1 MNKIGISKLAFLFCF
16 FLFSTFAISQRTI
29 TGNVSDEKGPLPGA
43 NVIEQGTQNGVSTD
57 FDGNYQITLESDS
70 SSIEISYTGFFS
82 QTIKVGEQSS
92 INLILKEDSQLL
104 NEVVVTS
111 LGFKVSR
118 DEQGSTSSVVNTQAV
133 VRSGEPT
140 LLNTLSGKAAGVQIR
155 RVSGDPGAG
164 ATIRIRGAN
173 TIFGA
178 SDPLFIVDGVPM
190 NNSSNYN
197 SGDGRGSR
205 SGGVSNGSRIND
217 LNPSDIATLE
227 VLKGASAAAVW
238 GSRAANGVV
247 VITTKEGQ
255 SGNAKFTFTSTYSMD
270 EVSERIPMQDTWG
283 QGRAGVYGATRA
295 ESWGDYI
302 PDRTGGADIFNTS
315 GQFFT
320 ARDGDVYYPITAKNS
335 KETFVDKNWDNA
347 VQTGTFFQNDLTISG
362 GADTGKYFFSLSNI
376 TQEGIIIGSAYDR
389 TNLRFNY
396 NAKLN
401 DVISLSNKMAYTYS
415 LSDRIQQSSNTAG
428 IMLGLLRTPADFDNT
443 DYIGKYTSSSGA
455 ETLNRHRSYRR
466 YLGNSQ
472 NPSYNNPGWTVNEQ
486 TSRATV
492 NRITATPQITIK
504 PNNWLQIIG
513 RGNID
518 FSDDRRTT
526 LYPIGSAGSA
536 FNNGAFFESEI
547 AQRQYSFDL
556 IGRAT
561 SDLTSDISLTSTVG
575 WSLNDRTYNRNSG
588 SVTGFLV
595 DSQKQTTSLNS
606 AAEAT
611 SFSNFRTFRK
621 SNRGYAVLNFD
632 MFDQLY
638 LNFSGGV
645 ESSSTIKGTFFYP
658 SVDAAWNFTKST
670 IESSVLSFGKL
681 RASWGKV
688 GVQPSPHQFQTLAEG
703 GFSYSSY
710 SDPLRVDSFGGGF
723 RLDNNLGNPNLEPEI
738 KTEWEIGTDLRFL
751 DNDLTL
757 GFTYYANQI
766 EGILLDVNL
775 SPSSGFSTQYG
786 NFGSMTNNG
795 LELDLGWKAINKEN
809 LQLTTSLNWSKNT
822 NEVTDLFGTETINLS
837 PGASASSRAIV
848 GQQLGVLFGTGSLT
862 NPDGSF
868 KLDANGFPQI
878 TPSPIILGDPNPDWR
893 AGLGFNLNY
902 KKLSLNVVVE
912 HSEGGDFM
920 PRTLWVLH
928 RFGTT
933 TATSNRETLSQD
945 LVNYRGNTV
954 TAGTTV
960 RGNIKDFGGGQV
972 LLDENWYR
980 TGIGGGFG
988 DNQAYNFGVYDATFT
1003 KVRELSLSY
1012 LIDGDGLNYILG
1024 LDNIKLTVTGRNLI
1038 NINNVPGIDPE
1049 TNQYG
1054 VGNAL
1059 GLDYFTNPQTKSV
1072 LFSAAFNF

>member
-1 MNKIGISKLAFLFCF
+1 MKHLSKRLILSLCFCLSLFAQQAFSQTIS
-16 FLFSTFAISQRTI
+16 
-29 TGNVSDEKGPLPGA
+29 GNVTDEAGVPLPAA
-43 NVIEQGTQNGVSTD
+43 NVIIEGTSIGVSTD
-57 FDGNYQITLESDS
+57 FDGNFQIQVEQGQVLQFSFIGYMTKNITLEGQDT
-70 SSIEISYTGFFS
+70 INISL
-82 QTIKVGEQSS
+82 EPD
-92 INLILKEDSQLL
+92 NQLE
-104 NEVVVTS
+104 EVVVTS
-111 LGFKVSR
+111 LGFKVLR
-118 DEQGSTSSVVNTQAV
+118 DQQGSTSSVVSTNAV

-140 LLNTLSGKAAGVQIR
+140 LLNSLSGKAAGVQIR

-164 ATIRIRGAN
+164 STIRIRGAN
-173 TIFGA
+173 TISGA

-205 SGGVSNGSRIND
+205 AGGVSNGSRIND
-217 LNPSDIATLE
+217 INPSDIASIE

-247 VITTKEGQ
+247 VIRTKEGQ
-255 SGNAKFTFTSTYSMD
+255 SGDAKITFSSSYSFD
-270 EVSERIPMQDTWG
+270 EVSEKIPMQDTWG
-283 QGRAGVYGATRA
+283 QGRGGVYGATRA

-302 PDRTGGADIFNTS
+302 AGRAGGADTFNTS

-320 ARDGDVYYPITAKNS
+320 AQDGSLYYPITAKNS
-335 KETFVDKNWDNA
+335 RETFVDKNWDNA
-347 VQTGTFFQNDLTISG
+347 MQTGAIFQNDFTISG
-362 GADTGKYFFSLSNI
+362 GSEGQKYFFSLSNLS
-376 TQEGIIIGSAYDR
+376 QEGIIIGSAYDR

-401 DVISLSNKMAYTYS
+401 DVISLSNKIAYTYS
-415 LSDRIQQSSNTAG
+415 VSDRIQGSSNTAG

-443 DYIGKYTSSSGA
+443 DYIGTYTSSSGE
-455 ETLNRHRSYRR
+455 ETLNRQRSYRR

-492 NRITATPQITIK
+492 NRFTATPEITIT
-504 PNNWLQIIG
+504 PNNWLKIIG

-518 FSDDRRTT
+518 FADDRRTT

-561 SDLTSDISLTSTVG
+561 TELTSDISLTSTVG
-575 WSLNDRTYNRNSG
+575 WSLNDRQYNRNSG

-611 SFSNFRTFRK
+611 SFQNFRTFRR

-632 MFDQLY
+632 IFDQLFV
-638 LNFSGGV
+638 NFSGGL
-645 ESSSTIKGTFFYP
+645 ESSSTVNGTFFYP
-658 SVDAAWNFTKST
+658 SVDAAWNFTESVL
-670 IESSVLSFGKL
+670 ESSVLSFGKL
-681 RASWGKV
+681 RASWGQV

-710 SDPLRVDSFGGGF
+710 SDPIDIDSFGGGF

-738 KTEWEIGTDLRFL
+738 KTEWEIGTDLRFF
-751 DNDLTL
+751 DNDLTFGL
-757 GFTYYANQI
+757 TYYDNKI

-795 LELDLGWKAINKEN
+795 IELDLGWNAIKKEDFK
-809 LQLTTSLNWSKNT
+809 LSTSLNWSKNT

-848 GQQLGVLFGTGSLT
+848 GQQLGVLFGTGSQT

-868 KLDANGFPQI
+868 LLDANGFPQI
-878 TPSPIILGDPNPDWR
+878 TPSPVILGDPNPDWR

-933 TATSNRETLSQD
+933 EATSNRVTLSQD

-1012 LIDGDGLNYILG
+1012 LLDGDGLNSILG
-1024 LDNIKLTVTGRNLI
+1024 LDNIRLTATARNLI

-1072 LFSAAFNF
+1072 LFTAAFNF

>member
-1 MNKIGISKLAFLFCF
+1 MNKIGITKLAFLFCF

-92 INLILKEDSQLL
+92 IDLILKEDSQLL

-173 TIFGA
+173 TISGA

-320 ARDGDVYYPITAKNS
+320 ARDGNVYYPITAKNS

-443 DYIGKYTSSSGA
+443 DYIGTYTSSSGA

-878 TPSPIILGDPNPDWR
+878 TPSPVILGDPNPDWR

>member
-57 FDGNYQITLESDS
+57 FDGNYQITLEGDS

-173 TIFGA
+173 TISGA

-320 ARDGDVYYPITAKNS
+320 ARDGNVYYPITAKNS

-878 TPSPIILGDPNPDWR
+878 TPSPVILGDPNPDWR

>member
-1 MNKIGISKLAFLFCF
+1 MKQLSTTLILSLCFCLSLLAQQAFSQTIS
-16 FLFSTFAISQRTI
+16 
-29 TGNVSDEKGPLPGA
+29 GNVTDEAGVPLPGA
-43 NVIEQGTQNGVSTD
+43 NVIIEGTSSGVSTD
-57 FDGNYQITLESDS
+57 FDGNFQIQAEQGQVLQF
-70 SSIEISYTGFFS
+70 SYIGYMT
-82 QTIKVGEQSS
+82 QDIKVEGQDT
-92 INLILKEDSQLL
+92 INVSLEPDNQLE
-104 NEVVVTS
+104 EVVVTS
-111 LGFKVSR
+111 LGFKVLR
-118 DEQGSTSSVVNTQAV
+118 DQQGSTSSVVSTNSV

-140 LLNTLSGKAAGVQIR
+140 LLNSLSGKAAGVQIR

-164 ATIRIRGAN
+164 STIRIRGAN
-173 TIFGA
+173 TISGA

-217 LNPSDIATLE
+217 INPSDIASIE

-255 SGNAKFTFTSTYSMD
+255 SGDAKITFSSSYSFD
-270 EVSERIPMQDTWG
+270 EVSERIPMQNTWG
-283 QGRAGVYGATRA
+283 QGRGGVYGATRA
-295 ESWGDYI
+295 ESWGDYM
-302 PDRTGGADIFNTS
+302 PDRAGGADTFNTS

-320 ARDGDVYYPITAKNS
+320 AQDGSIYYPITGKNS
-335 KETFVDKNWDNA
+335 RESYVDRNWENA
-347 VQTGTFFQNDLTISG
+347 MQTGTIFQNDLTISG
-362 GADTGKYFFSLSNI
+362 GSDGQKYFFSLSNLS
-376 TQEGIIIGSAYDR
+376 QDGIIIGSAYDR

-415 LSDRIQQSSNTAG
+415 VSDRIQGSSNTAG
-428 IMLGLLRTPADFDNT
+428 IMLGLLRTPPDFDNT
-443 DYIGKYTSSSGA
+443 DYIGTYTSSSGA
-455 ETLNRHRSYRR
+455 ETLNRQRSYRR

-492 NRITATPQITIK
+492 NRLTATPEITIT

-518 FSDDRRTT
+518 FADDRRTT
-526 LYPIGSAGSA
+526 FYPIGSAGSA

-561 SDLTSDISLTSTVG
+561 TELTSDISLTSTVG
-575 WSLNDRTYNRNSG
+575 WSLNDRQYNRNSG

-611 SFSNFRTFRK
+611 SFENFRTFRR

-632 MFDQLY
+632 MFDQLFV
-638 LNFSGGV
+638 NFSGGL
-645 ESSSTIKGTFFYP
+645 ESSSTVNGTFFYP
-658 SVDAAWNFTKST
+658 SVDAAWNFTESVL
-670 IESSVLSFGKL
+670 ESSVLSFGKL

-703 GFSYSSY
+703 GFSYSTY
-710 SDPLRVDSFGGGF
+710 SDPIAIDSFGGGF

-738 KTEWEIGTDLRFL
+738 KTEWEIGTDLRFFN
-751 DNDLTL
+751 NDLTFGL
-757 GFTYYANQI
+757 TYYDNVI
-766 EGILLDVNL
+766 EGILLDVSL

-795 LELDLGWKAINKEN
+795 IELDLGWNAIKKEDFK
-809 LQLTTSLNWSKNT
+809 LSTSLNWSKNT

-848 GQQLGVLFGTGSLT
+848 GQQLGVLFGTGSQT

-868 KLDANGFPQI
+868 ILDENGFPQI
-878 TPSPIILGDPNPDWR
+878 TPSPVILGDPNPDWR

-902 KKLSLNVVVE
+902 KKLSLNVVIE

-933 TATSNRETLSQD
+933 EATSNRLTLSQD

-954 TAGTTV
+954 NAGTTV

-988 DNQAYNFGVYDATFT
+988 DNQVYNFGVYDATFT

-1012 LIDGDGLNYILG
+1012 LIDSEGLNSILG
-1024 LDNIKLTVTGRNLI
+1024 LDNIKLTATARNLI

-1072 LFSAAFNF
+1072 LFTAAFNF

>member
-1 MNKIGISKLAFLFCF
+1 MKHLSKRLILSLCFCLSLFAQQAFSQTIS
-16 FLFSTFAISQRTI
+16 
-29 TGNVSDEKGPLPGA
+29 GNVTDEAGVPLPAA
-43 NVIEQGTQNGVSTD
+43 NVIIEGTSIGVSTD
-57 FDGNYQITLESDS
+57 FDGNFQIQVEQGQVLQFSFIGYMTKNITLEGQDT
-70 SSIEISYTGFFS
+70 INISL
-82 QTIKVGEQSS
+82 EPD
-92 INLILKEDSQLL
+92 NQLE
-104 NEVVVTS
+104 EVVVTS
-111 LGFKVSR
+111 LGFKVLR
-118 DEQGSTSSVVNTQAV
+118 DQRGSTSSVVSTNAV

-140 LLNTLSGKAAGVQIR
+140 LLNSLSGKAAGVQIR

-164 ATIRIRGAN
+164 STIRIRGAN
-173 TIFGA
+173 TISGA

-205 SGGVSNGSRIND
+205 AGGVSNGSRIND
-217 LNPSDIATLE
+217 INPSDIASIE

-247 VITTKEGQ
+247 VIRTKEGQ
-255 SGNAKFTFTSTYSMD
+255 SGDAKITFSSSYSFD
-270 EVSERIPMQDTWG
+270 EVSEKIPMQDTWG
-283 QGRAGVYGATRA
+283 QGRGGVYGATRA

-302 PDRTGGADIFNTS
+302 ADRAGGADTFNTS

-320 ARDGDVYYPITAKNS
+320 AQDGSLYYPITAKNS
-335 KETFVDKNWDNA
+335 RETFVDKNWDNA
-347 VQTGTFFQNDLTISG
+347 MQTGAIFQNDFTISG
-362 GADTGKYFFSLSNI
+362 GSEGQKYFFSLSNLS
-376 TQEGIIIGSAYDR
+376 QEGIIIGSAYDR

-401 DVISLSNKMAYTYS
+401 DVISLSNKIAYTYS
-415 LSDRIQQSSNTAG
+415 VSDRIQGSSNTAG

-443 DYIGKYTSSSGA
+443 DYIGTYTSSSGE
-455 ETLNRHRSYRR
+455 ETLNRQRSYRR

-492 NRITATPQITIK
+492 NRFTATPEITIT
-504 PNNWLQIIG
+504 PNNWLKIIG

-518 FSDDRRTT
+518 FADDRRTT

-561 SDLTSDISLTSTVG
+561 TELTSDISLTSTVG
-575 WSLNDRTYNRNSG
+575 WSLNDRQYNRNSG

-611 SFSNFRTFRK
+611 SFQNFRTFRR

-632 MFDQLY
+632 IFDQLFV
-638 LNFSGGV
+638 NFSGGL
-645 ESSSTIKGTFFYP
+645 ESSSTVNGTFFYP
-658 SVDAAWNFTKST
+658 SVDAAWNFTESVL
-670 IESSVLSFGKL
+670 ESSVLSFGKL
-681 RASWGKV
+681 RASWGQV

-710 SDPLRVDSFGGGF
+710 SDPIDIDSFGGGF

-738 KTEWEIGTDLRFL
+738 KTEWEIGTDLRFF
-751 DNDLTL
+751 DNDLTFCL
-757 GFTYYANQI
+757 TYYDNKI

-795 LELDLGWKAINKEN
+795 IELDLGWNAIKKEDFK
-809 LQLTTSLNWSKNT
+809 LSTSLNWSKNT

-848 GQQLGVLFGTGSLT
+848 GQQLGVLFGTGSQT

-868 KLDANGFPQI
+868 LLDANGFPQI
-878 TPSPIILGDPNPDWR
+878 TPSPVILGDPNPDWR

-933 TATSNRETLSQD
+933 EATSNRVTLSQD

-1012 LIDGDGLNYILG
+1012 LLDGDGLNSILG
-1024 LDNIKLTVTGRNLI
+1024 LDNIRLTATARNLI

-1072 LFSAAFNF
+1072 LFTAAFNF

>member
-1 MNKIGISKLAFLFCF
+1 M
-16 FLFSTFAISQRTI
+16 
-29 TGNVSDEKGPLPGA
+29 
-43 NVIEQGTQNGVSTD
+43 
-57 FDGNYQITLESDS
+57 
-70 SSIEISYTGFFS
+70 
-82 QTIKVGEQSS
+82 
-92 INLILKEDSQLL
+92 
-104 NEVVVTS
+104 
-111 LGFKVSR
+111 
-118 DEQGSTSSVVNTQAV
+118 
-133 VRSGEPT
+133 
-140 LLNTLSGKAAGVQIR
+140 
-155 RVSGDPGAG
+155 
-164 ATIRIRGAN
+164 
-173 TIFGA
+173 
-178 SDPLFIVDGVPM
+178 
-190 NNSSNYN
+190 
-197 SGDGRGSR
+197 
-205 SGGVSNGSRIND
+205 
-217 LNPSDIATLE
+217 
-227 VLKGASAAAVW
+227 
-238 GSRAANGVV
+238 
-247 VITTKEGQ
+247 
-255 SGNAKFTFTSTYSMD
+255 
-270 EVSERIPMQDTWG
+270 
-283 QGRAGVYGATRA
+283 
-295 ESWGDYI
+295 
-302 PDRTGGADIFNTS
+302 
-315 GQFFT
+315 
-320 ARDGDVYYPITAKNS
+320 
-335 KETFVDKNWDNA
+335 
-347 VQTGTFFQNDLTISG
+347 QTGAIFQNDFTISG
-362 GADTGKYFFSLSNI
+362 GSEGQKYFFSLSNLS
-376 TQEGIIIGSAYDR
+376 QEGIIIGSAYDR

-401 DVISLSNKMAYTYS
+401 DVISLSNKIAYTYS
-415 LSDRIQQSSNTAG
+415 VSDRIQGSSNTAG

-443 DYIGKYTSSSGA
+443 DYIGTYTSSSGE
-455 ETLNRHRSYRR
+455 ETLNRQRSYRR

-492 NRITATPQITIK
+492 NRFTATPEITIT
-504 PNNWLQIIG
+504 PNNWLKIIG

-518 FSDDRRTT
+518 FADDRRTT

-561 SDLTSDISLTSTVG
+561 TELTSDISLTSTVG
-575 WSLNDRTYNRNSG
+575 WSLNDRQYNRNSG

-611 SFSNFRTFRK
+611 SFQNFRTFRR

-632 MFDQLY
+632 IFDQLFV
-638 LNFSGGV
+638 NFSGGL
-645 ESSSTIKGTFFYP
+645 ESSSTVNGTFFYP
-658 SVDAAWNFTKST
+658 SVDAAWNFTESVL
-670 IESSVLSFGKL
+670 ESSVLSFGKL
-681 RASWGKV
+681 RASWGQV

-710 SDPLRVDSFGGGF
+710 SDPIDIDSFGGGF

-738 KTEWEIGTDLRFL
+738 KTEWEIGTDLRFF
-751 DNDLTL
+751 DNDLTFGL
-757 GFTYYANQI
+757 TYYDNKI

-795 LELDLGWKAINKEN
+795 IELDLGWNAIKKEDFK
-809 LQLTTSLNWSKNT
+809 LSTSLNWSKNT

-848 GQQLGVLFGTGSLT
+848 GQQLGVLFGTGSQT

-868 KLDANGFPQI
+868 LLDANGFPQI
-878 TPSPIILGDPNPDWR
+878 TPSPVILGDPNPDWR

-933 TATSNRETLSQD
+933 EATSNRVTLSQD

-1012 LIDGDGLNYILG
+1012 LLDGDGLNSILG
-1024 LDNIKLTVTGRNLI
+1024 LDNIRLTATARNLI

-1072 LFSAAFNF
+1072 LFTAAFNF

>member
-173 TIFGA
+173 TISGA

>member
-1 MNKIGISKLAFLFCF
+1 MKQLSTTLILSLCFCLSLLAQQAFSQTIS
-16 FLFSTFAISQRTI
+16 
-29 TGNVSDEKGPLPGA
+29 GNVTDEAGVPLPGA
-43 NVIEQGTQNGVSTD
+43 NVIIEGTSSGVSTD
-57 FDGNYQITLESDS
+57 FDGNFQIQAEQGQVLQF
-70 SSIEISYTGFFS
+70 SYIGYMT
-82 QTIKVGEQSS
+82 QDIKVEGQDT
-92 INLILKEDSQLL
+92 INVSLEPDNQLE
-104 NEVVVTS
+104 EVVVTS
-111 LGFKVSR
+111 LGFKVLR
-118 DEQGSTSSVVNTQAV
+118 DQQGSTSSVVSTNSV

-140 LLNTLSGKAAGVQIR
+140 LLNSLSGKAAGVQIR

-164 ATIRIRGAN
+164 STIRIRGAN
-173 TIFGA
+173 TISGA

-217 LNPSDIATLE
+217 INPSDIASIE

-255 SGNAKFTFTSTYSMD
+255 SGDAKITFSSSYSFD
-270 EVSERIPMQDTWG
+270 EVSERIPMQNTWG
-283 QGRAGVYGATRA
+283 QGRGGVYGATRA
-295 ESWGDYI
+295 ESWGDYM
-302 PDRTGGADIFNTS
+302 PDRAGGADTFNTS

-320 ARDGDVYYPITAKNS
+320 AQDGSIYYPITGKNS
-335 KETFVDKNWDNA
+335 RESYVDRNWENA
-347 VQTGTFFQNDLTISG
+347 MQTGTIFQNDLTISG
-362 GADTGKYFFSLSNI
+362 GSDGQKYFFSLSNLS
-376 TQEGIIIGSAYDR
+376 QDGIIIGSAYDR

-415 LSDRIQQSSNTAG
+415 VSDRIQGSSNTAG
-428 IMLGLLRTPADFDNT
+428 IMLGLLRTPPDFDNT
-443 DYIGKYTSSSGA
+443 DYIGTYTSSSGA
-455 ETLNRHRSYRR
+455 ETLNRQRSYRR

-492 NRITATPQITIK
+492 NRLTATPEITIT

-518 FSDDRRTT
+518 FADDRRTT
-526 LYPIGSAGSA
+526 FYPIGSAGSA

-561 SDLTSDISLTSTVG
+561 TELTSDISLTSTVG
-575 WSLNDRTYNRNSG
+575 WSLNDRQYNRNSG

-611 SFSNFRTFRK
+611 SFENFRTFRR

-632 MFDQLY
+632 MFDQLFV
-638 LNFSGGV
+638 NFSGGL
-645 ESSSTIKGTFFYP
+645 ESSSTVNGTFFYP
-658 SVDAAWNFTKST
+658 SVDAAWNFTESVL
-670 IESSVLSFGKL
+670 ESSVLSFGKL

-703 GFSYSSY
+703 GFSYSTY
-710 SDPLRVDSFGGGF
+710 SDPIAIDSFGGGF

-738 KTEWEIGTDLRFL
+738 KTEWEIGTDLRFFN
-751 DNDLTL
+751 NDLTFGL
-757 GFTYYANQI
+757 TYYDNVI
-766 EGILLDVNL
+766 EGILLDVSL

-795 LELDLGWKAINKEN
+795 IELDLGWNAIKKEDFK
-809 LQLTTSLNWSKNT
+809 LSTSLNWSKNT

-848 GQQLGVLFGTGSLT
+848 GQQLGVLFGTGSQT

-868 KLDANGFPQI
+868 ILDENGFPQI
-878 TPSPIILGDPNPDWR
+878 TPSPVILGDPNPDWR

-933 TATSNRETLSQD
+933 EATSNRVTLSQD

-1012 LIDGDGLNYILG
+1012 LLDGDGLNSILG
-1024 LDNIKLTVTGRNLI
+1024 LDNIRLTATARNLI

-1072 LFSAAFNF
+1072 LFTAAFNF

>member
-1 MNKIGISKLAFLFCF
+1 MKKIGISKLAFLFCF

-92 INLILKEDSQLL
+92 IDLILKEDSQLL

-173 TIFGA
+173 TISGA

-302 PDRTGGADIFNTS
+302 PERTGGADVFNTS

-320 ARDGDVYYPITAKNS
+320 ARDGEVYYPITSKNS

-443 DYIGKYTSSSGA
+443 DYIGTYTSSSGA

-1012 LIDGDGLNYILG
+1012 LIDSDGLNYILG

>member
-92 INLILKEDSQLL
+92 IDLILKEDSQLL

-320 ARDGDVYYPITAKNS
+320 ARDGNVYYPITAKNS

>member
-1 MNKIGISKLAFLFCF
+1 MKQLSTTLILSLCFCLSLLAQQAFSQTIS
-16 FLFSTFAISQRTI
+16 
-29 TGNVSDEKGPLPGA
+29 GNVTDEAGVPLPGA
-43 NVIEQGTQNGVSTD
+43 NVIIEGTSSGVSTD
-57 FDGNYQITLESDS
+57 FDGNFQIQAEQGQVLQF
-70 SSIEISYTGFFS
+70 SYIGYMT
-82 QTIKVGEQSS
+82 QDIKVEGQDT
-92 INLILKEDSQLL
+92 INVSLEPDNQLE
-104 NEVVVTS
+104 EVVVTS
-111 LGFKVSR
+111 LGFKVLR
-118 DEQGSTSSVVNTQAV
+118 DQQGSTSSVVSTNSV

-140 LLNTLSGKAAGVQIR
+140 LLNSLSGKAAGVQIR

-164 ATIRIRGAN
+164 STIRIRGAN
-173 TIFGA
+173 TISGA

-217 LNPSDIATLE
+217 INPSDIASIE

-255 SGNAKFTFTSTYSMD
+255 SGDAKITFSSSYSFD
-270 EVSERIPMQDTWG
+270 EVSERIPMQNTWG
-283 QGRAGVYGATRA
+283 QGRGGVYGATRA
-295 ESWGDYI
+295 ESWGDYM
-302 PDRTGGADIFNTS
+302 PDRAGGADTFNTS

-320 ARDGDVYYPITAKNS
+320 AQDGSIYYPITGKNS
-335 KETFVDKNWDNA
+335 RESYVDRNWENA
-347 VQTGTFFQNDLTISG
+347 MQTGTIFQNDLTISG
-362 GADTGKYFFSLSNI
+362 GSDGQKYFFSLSNLS
-376 TQEGIIIGSAYDR
+376 QDGIIIGSAYDR

-415 LSDRIQQSSNTAG
+415 VSDRIQGSSNTAG
-428 IMLGLLRTPADFDNT
+428 IMLGLLRTPPDFDNT
-443 DYIGKYTSSSGA
+443 DYIGTYTSSSGA
-455 ETLNRHRSYRR
+455 ETLNRQRSYRR

-492 NRITATPQITIK
+492 NRLTATPEITIT

-518 FSDDRRTT
+518 FADDRRTT
-526 LYPIGSAGSA
+526 FYPIGSAGSA

-561 SDLTSDISLTSTVG
+561 TELTSDISLTSTVG
-575 WSLNDRTYNRNSG
+575 WSLNDRQYNRNSG

-611 SFSNFRTFRK
+611 SFENFRTFRR

-632 MFDQLY
+632 MFDQLFV
-638 LNFSGGV
+638 NFSGGL
-645 ESSSTIKGTFFYP
+645 ESSSTVNGTFFYP
-658 SVDAAWNFTKST
+658 SVDAAWNFTESVL
-670 IESSVLSFGKL
+670 ESSVLSFGKL

-703 GFSYSSY
+703 GFQYSTY
-710 SDPLRVDSFGGGF
+710 SDPIAVDSFGGGF

-738 KTEWEIGTDLRFL
+738 KTEWEIGTDLRFFN
-751 DNDLTL
+751 NDLTFGL
-757 GFTYYANQI
+757 TYYDNVI
-766 EGILLDVNL
+766 EGILLDVSL

-795 LELDLGWKAINKEN
+795 IELDLGWNAIKKEDFK
-809 LQLTTSLNWSKNT
+809 LSTSLNWSKNT

-848 GQQLGVLFGTGSLT
+848 GQQLGVLFGTGSQT

-868 KLDANGFPQI
+868 ILDENGFPQI
-878 TPSPIILGDPNPDWR
+878 TPSPVILGDPNPDWR

-902 KKLSLNVVVE
+902 KKLSLNVVIE

-933 TATSNRETLSQD
+933 EATSNRVTLSQD

-954 TAGTTV
+954 NAGTTV

-988 DNQAYNFGVYDATFT
+988 DNQVYNFGVYDATFT

-1012 LIDGDGLNYILG
+1012 LIDSEGLNSILG
-1024 LDNIKLTVTGRNLI
+1024 LDNIKLTATARNLI

-1072 LFSAAFNF
+1072 LFTAAFNF

>member
-1 MNKIGISKLAFLFCF
+1 MKQLSTTLILSLCFCLSLLAQQAFSQTIS
-16 FLFSTFAISQRTI
+16 
-29 TGNVSDEKGPLPGA
+29 GNVTDEAGVPLPGA
-43 NVIEQGTQNGVSTD
+43 NVIIEGTSSGVSTD
-57 FDGNYQITLESDS
+57 FDGNFQIQAEQGQVLQF
-70 SSIEISYTGFFS
+70 SYIGYMT
-82 QTIKVGEQSS
+82 QDIKVEGQDT
-92 INLILKEDSQLL
+92 INVSLEPDNQLE
-104 NEVVVTS
+104 EVVVTS
-111 LGFKVSR
+111 LGFKVLR
-118 DEQGSTSSVVNTQAV
+118 DQQGSTSSVVSTNSV

-140 LLNTLSGKAAGVQIR
+140 LLNSLSGKAAGVQIR

-164 ATIRIRGAN
+164 STIRIRGAN
-173 TIFGA
+173 TISGA

-197 SGDGRGSR
+197 SADGRGSR
-205 SGGVSNGSRIND
+205 AGGVSNGSRIND
-217 LNPSDIATLE
+217 INPSDIASIE

-255 SGNAKFTFTSTYSMD
+255 SGDAKITFSSSYSFD
-270 EVSERIPMQDTWG
+270 EVSERIPMQNTWG
-283 QGRAGVYGATRA
+283 QGRGGVYGATRA
-295 ESWGDYI
+295 ESWGDYM
-302 PDRTGGADIFNTS
+302 PDRAGGADTFDTS

-320 ARDGDVYYPITAKNS
+320 AQDGSIYYPITGKNS
-335 KETFVDKNWDNA
+335 RESYVDRNWENA
-347 VQTGTFFQNDLTISG
+347 MQTGTIFQNDLTISG
-362 GADTGKYFFSLSNI
+362 GSDGQKYFFSLSNLS
-376 TQEGIIIGSAYDR
+376 QDGIIIGSAYDR

-415 LSDRIQQSSNTAG
+415 VSDRIQGSSNTAG
-428 IMLGLLRTPADFDNT
+428 IMLGLLRTPPDFDNT
-443 DYIGKYTSSSGA
+443 DYIGTYTSSSGA
-455 ETLNRHRSYRR
+455 ETLNRQRSYRR

-492 NRITATPQITIK
+492 NRLTATPEITIT

-518 FSDDRRTT
+518 FADDRRTT
-526 LYPIGSAGSA
+526 FYPIGSAGSA

-561 SDLTSDISLTSTVG
+561 TELTSDISLTSTVG
-575 WSLNDRTYNRNSG
+575 WSLNDRQYNRNSG

-611 SFSNFRTFRK
+611 SFENFRTFRR

-632 MFDQLY
+632 MFDQLFV
-638 LNFSGGV
+638 NFSGGL
-645 ESSSTIKGTFFYP
+645 ESSSTVNGTFFYP
-658 SVDAAWNFTKST
+658 SVDAAWNFTESVL
-670 IESSVLSFGKL
+670 ESSVLSFGKL

-703 GFSYSSY
+703 GFQYSTY
-710 SDPLRVDSFGGGF
+710 SDPIAVDSFGGGF

-738 KTEWEIGTDLRFL
+738 KTEWEIGTDLRFFN
-751 DNDLTL
+751 NDLTFGL
-757 GFTYYANQI
+757 TYYDNVI
-766 EGILLDVNL
+766 EGILLDVSL

-795 LELDLGWKAINKEN
+795 IELDLGWNAIKKEDFK
-809 LQLTTSLNWSKNT
+809 LSTSLNWSKNT

-848 GQQLGVLFGTGSLT
+848 GRQLGVLFGTGSQT

-868 KLDANGFPQI
+868 ILDENGFPQI
-878 TPSPIILGDPNPDWR
+878 TPSPVILGDPNPDWR

-902 KKLSLNVVVE
+902 KKLSLNVVIE

-933 TATSNRETLSQD
+933 EATSNRVTLSQD

-954 TAGTTV
+954 NAGTTV

-988 DNQAYNFGVYDATFT
+988 DNQVYNFGVYDATFT

-1012 LIDGDGLNYILG
+1012 LIDSEGLNSILG
-1024 LDNIKLTVTGRNLI
+1024 LDNIKLTATARNLI

-1072 LFSAAFNF
+1072 LFTAAFNF

>member
-1 MNKIGISKLAFLFCF
+1 MKHLSKRLILSLCFCLSLFAQQAFSQTIS
-16 FLFSTFAISQRTI
+16 
-29 TGNVSDEKGPLPGA
+29 GNVTDEAGVPLPAA
-43 NVIEQGTQNGVSTD
+43 NVIIEGTSIGVSTD
-57 FDGNYQITLESDS
+57 FDGNFQIQVEQGQVLQFSFIGYMTKNITLEGQDT
-70 SSIEISYTGFFS
+70 INISL
-82 QTIKVGEQSS
+82 EPD
-92 INLILKEDSQLL
+92 NQLE
-104 NEVVVTS
+104 EVVVTS
-111 LGFKVSR
+111 LGFKVLR
-118 DEQGSTSSVVNTQAV
+118 DQQGSTSSVVSTNAV

-140 LLNTLSGKAAGVQIR
+140 LLNSLSGKAAGVQIR

-164 ATIRIRGAN
+164 STIRIRGAN
-173 TIFGA
+173 TISGA

-205 SGGVSNGSRIND
+205 AGGVSNGSRIND
-217 LNPSDIATLE
+217 INPSDIASIE

-247 VITTKEGQ
+247 VIRTKEGQ
-255 SGNAKFTFTSTYSMD
+255 SGDAKITFSSSYSFD
-270 EVSERIPMQDTWG
+270 EVSEKIPMQDTWG
-283 QGRAGVYGATRA
+283 QGRGGVYGATRA

-302 PDRTGGADIFNTS
+302 ADRAGGADTFNTS

-320 ARDGDVYYPITAKNS
+320 AQDGSLYYPITAKNS
-335 KETFVDKNWDNA
+335 RETFVDKNWDNA
-347 VQTGTFFQNDLTISG
+347 MQTGAIFQNDFTISG
-362 GADTGKYFFSLSNI
+362 GSEGQKYFFSLSNLS
-376 TQEGIIIGSAYDR
+376 QEGIIIGSAYDR

-401 DVISLSNKMAYTYS
+401 DVISLSNKIAYTYS
-415 LSDRIQQSSNTAG
+415 VSDRIQGSSNTAG

-443 DYIGKYTSSSGA
+443 DYIGTYTSSSGE
-455 ETLNRHRSYRR
+455 ETLNRQRSYRR

-492 NRITATPQITIK
+492 NRFTATPEITIT
-504 PNNWLQIIG
+504 PNNWLKIIG

-518 FSDDRRTT
+518 FADDRRTT

-561 SDLTSDISLTSTVG
+561 TELTSDISLTSTVG
-575 WSLNDRTYNRNSG
+575 WSLNDRQYNRNSG

-611 SFSNFRTFRK
+611 SFQNFRTFRR

-632 MFDQLY
+632 IFDQLFV
-638 LNFSGGV
+638 NFSGGL
-645 ESSSTIKGTFFYP
+645 ESSSTVNGTFFYP
-658 SVDAAWNFTKST
+658 SVDAAWNFTESVL
-670 IESSVLSFGKL
+670 ESSVLSFGKL
-681 RASWGKV
+681 RASWGQV
-688 GVQPSPHQFQTLAEG
+688 GVQPSPHQFQTLVEG

-710 SDPLRVDSFGGGF
+710 SDPIDIDSFGGGF

-738 KTEWEIGTDLRFL
+738 KTEWEIGTDLRFF
-751 DNDLTL
+751 DNDLTFGL
-757 GFTYYANQI
+757 TYYDNKI

-795 LELDLGWKAINKEN
+795 IELDLGWNAIKKEDFK
-809 LQLTTSLNWSKNT
+809 LSTSLNWSKNT

-848 GQQLGVLFGTGSLT
+848 GQQLGVLFGTGSQT

-868 KLDANGFPQI
+868 LLDANGFPQI
-878 TPSPIILGDPNPDWR
+878 TPSPVILGDPNPDWR

-933 TATSNRETLSQD
+933 EATSNRVTLSQD

-1012 LIDGDGLNYILG
+1012 LLDGDGLNSILG
-1024 LDNIKLTVTGRNLI
+1024 LDNIRLTATARNLI

-1072 LFSAAFNF
+1072 LFTAAFNF

>member
-1 MNKIGISKLAFLFCF
+1 M
-16 FLFSTFAISQRTI
+16 FSTFAISQRTI

-57 FDGNYQITLESDS
+57 FDGNYQITLEGDS

-92 INLILKEDSQLL
+92 IDLILKEDSQLL

-173 TIFGA
+173 TISGA

-320 ARDGDVYYPITAKNS
+320 ARDGNVYYPITAKNS

-443 DYIGKYTSSSGA
+443 DYIGTYSSSSGA

-878 TPSPIILGDPNPDWR
+878 TPSPVILGDPNPDWR

>member
-1 MNKIGISKLAFLFCF
+1 MKQLSKKLILSLCICLSLFAQQAFSQTIS
-16 FLFSTFAISQRTI
+16 
-29 TGNVSDEKGPLPGA
+29 GNVTDEAGVPLPGA
-43 NVIEQGTQNGVSTD
+43 NVIIEGTSTGVSTD
-57 FDGNYQITLESDS
+57 FDGNFQIQVEQGQKLQFSFIGYMTKNITLEGQD
-70 SSIEISYTGFFS
+70 
-82 QTIKVGEQSS
+82 TINTSLEPD
-92 INLILKEDSQLL
+92 NQLE
-104 NEVVVTS
+104 EVVVTS
-111 LGFKVSR
+111 LGFKVLR
-118 DEQGSTSSVVNTQAV
+118 DQQGSTSSVVSTNAV

-140 LLNTLSGKAAGVQIR
+140 LLNSLSGKAAGVQIR

-164 ATIRIRGAN
+164 STIRIRGAN
-173 TIFGA
+173 TISGA

-205 SGGVSNGSRIND
+205 AGGVSNGSRIND
-217 LNPSDIATLE
+217 INPSDIASIE

-247 VITTKEGQ
+247 VIRTKEGQ
-255 SGNAKFTFTSTYSMD
+255 SGDAKITFSSSYSFD
-270 EVSERIPMQDTWG
+270 EVSEKIPMQDTWG
-283 QGRAGVYGATRA
+283 QGRGGVYGATRA

-302 PDRTGGADIFNTS
+302 ADRAGGADTFNTS

-320 ARDGDVYYPITAKNS
+320 AQDGSLYYPITAKNS
-335 KETFVDKNWDNA
+335 RETFVDKNWDNA
-347 VQTGTFFQNDLTISG
+347 MQTGAIFQNDFTISG
-362 GADTGKYFFSLSNI
+362 GSEGQKYFFSLSNLS
-376 TQEGIIIGSAYDR
+376 QEGIIIGSAYDR

-401 DVISLSNKMAYTYS
+401 DVISLSNKIAYTYS
-415 LSDRIQQSSNTAG
+415 VSDRIQGSSNTAG

-443 DYIGKYTSSSGA
+443 DYIGTYTSSSGE
-455 ETLNRHRSYRR
+455 ETLNRQRSYRR

-492 NRITATPQITIK
+492 NRFTATPEITIT
-504 PNNWLQIIG
+504 PNNWLKIIG

-518 FSDDRRTT
+518 FADDRRTT

-561 SDLTSDISLTSTVG
+561 TELTSDISLTSTVG
-575 WSLNDRTYNRNSG
+575 WSLNDRQYNRNSG

-611 SFSNFRTFRK
+611 SFQNFRTFRR

-632 MFDQLY
+632 IFDQLFV
-638 LNFSGGV
+638 NFSGGL
-645 ESSSTIKGTFFYP
+645 ESSSTVNGTFFYP
-658 SVDAAWNFTKST
+658 SVDAAWNFTESVL
-670 IESSVLSFGKL
+670 ESSVLSFGKL
-681 RASWGKV
+681 RASWGQV

-710 SDPLRVDSFGGGF
+710 SDPIDIDSFGGGF

-738 KTEWEIGTDLRFL
+738 KTEWEIGTDLRFF
-751 DNDLTL
+751 DNDLTFGL
-757 GFTYYANQI
+757 TYYDNKI

-795 LELDLGWKAINKEN
+795 IELDLGWNAIKKEDFK
-809 LQLTTSLNWSKNT
+809 LSTSLNWSKNT

-848 GQQLGVLFGTGSLT
+848 GQQLGVLFGTGSQT

-868 KLDANGFPQI
+868 LLDANGFPQI
-878 TPSPIILGDPNPDWR
+878 TPSPVILGDPNPDWR

-902 KKLSLNVVVE
+902 KKLSLNVVIE

-933 TATSNRETLSQD
+933 EATSNRVTLSQD

-1012 LIDGDGLNYILG
+1012 LLDGDGLNSILG
-1024 LDNIKLTVTGRNLI
+1024 LDNIRLTATARNLI

-1072 LFSAAFNF
+1072 LFTAAFNF

>member
-1 MNKIGISKLAFLFCF
+1 MKQLSKKLILSLCICLSLFAQQAFSQTIS
-16 FLFSTFAISQRTI
+16 
-29 TGNVSDEKGPLPGA
+29 GNVTDEAGVPLPGA
-43 NVIEQGTQNGVSTD
+43 NVIIEGTSTGVSTD
-57 FDGNYQITLESDS
+57 FDGNFQIQVEQGQVLQFSFIGYMTKNITLEGQDT
-70 SSIEISYTGFFS
+70 INISL
-82 QTIKVGEQSS
+82 EPD
-92 INLILKEDSQLL
+92 NQLE
-104 NEVVVTS
+104 EVVVTS
-111 LGFKVSR
+111 LGFKVLR
-118 DEQGSTSSVVNTQAV
+118 DQQGSTSSVVSTNAV

-140 LLNTLSGKAAGVQIR
+140 LLNSLSGKAAGVQIR

-164 ATIRIRGAN
+164 STIRIRGAN
-173 TIFGA
+173 TISGA

-205 SGGVSNGSRIND
+205 AGGVSNGSRIND
-217 LNPSDIATLE
+217 INPSDIASIE

-247 VITTKEGQ
+247 VIRTKEGQ
-255 SGNAKFTFTSTYSMD
+255 SGDAKITFSSSYSFD
-270 EVSERIPMQDTWG
+270 EVSEKIPMQDTWG
-283 QGRAGVYGATRA
+283 QGRGGVYGATRA

-302 PDRTGGADIFNTS
+302 ADRAGGADTFNTS

-320 ARDGDVYYPITAKNS
+320 AQDGSLYYPITAKNS
-335 KETFVDKNWDNA
+335 RETFVDKNWDNA
-347 VQTGTFFQNDLTISG
+347 MQTGAIFQNDFTISG
-362 GADTGKYFFSLSNI
+362 GSEGQKYFFSLSNLS
-376 TQEGIIIGSAYDR
+376 QEGIIIGSAYDR

-401 DVISLSNKMAYTYS
+401 DVISLSNKIAYTYS
-415 LSDRIQQSSNTAG
+415 VSDRIQGSSNTAG

-443 DYIGKYTSSSGA
+443 DYIGTYTSSSGE
-455 ETLNRHRSYRR
+455 ETLNRQRSYRR

-492 NRITATPQITIK
+492 NRFTATPEITIT
-504 PNNWLQIIG
+504 PNNWLKIIG

-518 FSDDRRTT
+518 FADDRRTT

-561 SDLTSDISLTSTVG
+561 TELTSDISLTSTVG
-575 WSLNDRTYNRNSG
+575 WSLNDRQYNRNSG

-611 SFSNFRTFRK
+611 SFQNFRTFRR

-632 MFDQLY
+632 IFDQLFV
-638 LNFSGGV
+638 NFSGGL
-645 ESSSTIKGTFFYP
+645 ESSSTVNGTFFYP
-658 SVDAAWNFTKST
+658 SVDAAWNFTESVL
-670 IESSVLSFGKL
+670 ESSVLSFGKL
-681 RASWGKV
+681 RASWGQV

-710 SDPLRVDSFGGGF
+710 SDPIDIDSFGGGF

-738 KTEWEIGTDLRFL
+738 KTEWEIGTDLRFF
-751 DNDLTL
+751 DNDLTFGL
-757 GFTYYANQI
+757 TYYDNKI

-795 LELDLGWKAINKEN
+795 IELDLGWNAIKKEDFK
-809 LQLTTSLNWSKNT
+809 LSTSLNWSKNT

-848 GQQLGVLFGTGSLT
+848 GQQLGVLFGTGSQT

-868 KLDANGFPQI
+868 LLDANGFPQI
-878 TPSPIILGDPNPDWR
+878 TPSPVILGDPNPDWR

-933 TATSNRETLSQD
+933 EATSNRVTLSQD

-1012 LIDGDGLNYILG
+1012 LLDGDGLNSILG
-1024 LDNIKLTVTGRNLI
+1024 LDNIRLTATARNLI

-1072 LFSAAFNF
+1072 LFTAAFNF

>member
-1 MNKIGISKLAFLFCF
+1 MKHLSKRLILSLCFCLSLFAQQAFSQTIS
-16 FLFSTFAISQRTI
+16 
-29 TGNVSDEKGPLPGA
+29 GNVTDEAGVPLPAA
-43 NVIEQGTQNGVSTD
+43 NVIIEGTSIGVSTD
-57 FDGNYQITLESDS
+57 FDGNFQIQVEQGQVLQFSFIGYMTKNITLEGQDT
-70 SSIEISYTGFFS
+70 INISL
-82 QTIKVGEQSS
+82 EPD
-92 INLILKEDSQLL
+92 NQLE
-104 NEVVVTS
+104 EVVVTS
-111 LGFKVSR
+111 LGFKVLR
-118 DEQGSTSSVVNTQAV
+118 DQQGSTSSVVSTNAV

-140 LLNTLSGKAAGVQIR
+140 LLNSLSGKAAGVQIR

-164 ATIRIRGAN
+164 STIRIRGAN
-173 TIFGA
+173 TISGA

-205 SGGVSNGSRIND
+205 AGGVSNGSRIND
-217 LNPSDIATLE
+217 INPSDIASIE

-247 VITTKEGQ
+247 VIRTKEGQ
-255 SGNAKFTFTSTYSMD
+255 SGDAKITFSSSYSFD
-270 EVSERIPMQDTWG
+270 EVSEKIPMQDTWG
-283 QGRAGVYGATRA
+283 QGRGGVYGATRA

-302 PDRTGGADIFNTS
+302 ADRAGGADTFNTS

-320 ARDGDVYYPITAKNS
+320 AQDGSLYYPITAKNS
-335 KETFVDKNWDNA
+335 RETFVDKNWDNA
-347 VQTGTFFQNDLTISG
+347 MQTGAIFQNDFTISG
-362 GADTGKYFFSLSNI
+362 GSEGQKYFFSLSNLS
-376 TQEGIIIGSAYDR
+376 QEGIIIGSAYDR

-401 DVISLSNKMAYTYS
+401 DVISLSNKIAYTYS
-415 LSDRIQQSSNTAG
+415 VSDRIQGSSNTAG

-443 DYIGKYTSSSGA
+443 DYIGTYTSSSGE
-455 ETLNRHRSYRR
+455 ETLNRQRSYRR

-492 NRITATPQITIK
+492 NRFTATPEITIT
-504 PNNWLQIIG
+504 PNNWLKIIG

-518 FSDDRRTT
+518 FADDRRTT

-561 SDLTSDISLTSTVG
+561 TELTSDISLTSTVG
-575 WSLNDRTYNRNSG
+575 WSLNDRQYNRNSG

-611 SFSNFRTFRK
+611 SFQNFRTFRR

-632 MFDQLY
+632 IFDQLFV
-638 LNFSGGV
+638 NFSGGL
-645 ESSSTIKGTFFYP
+645 ESSSTVNGTFFYP
-658 SVDAAWNFTKST
+658 SVDAAWNFTESVL
-670 IESSVLSFGKL
+670 ESSVLSFGKL
-681 RASWGKV
+681 RASWGQV

-710 SDPLRVDSFGGGF
+710 SDPIDIDSFGGGF

-738 KTEWEIGTDLRFL
+738 KTEWEIGTDLRFF
-751 DNDLTL
+751 DNDLTFCL
-757 GFTYYANQI
+757 TYYDNKI

-795 LELDLGWKAINKEN
+795 IELDLGWNAIKKEDFK
-809 LQLTTSLNWSKNT
+809 LSTSLNWSKNT

-848 GQQLGVLFGTGSLT
+848 GQQLGVLFGTGSQT

-868 KLDANGFPQI
+868 LLDANGFPQI
-878 TPSPIILGDPNPDWR
+878 TPSPVILGDPNPDWR

-933 TATSNRETLSQD
+933 EATSNRVTLSQD

-1012 LIDGDGLNYILG
+1012 LLDGDGLNSILG
-1024 LDNIKLTVTGRNLI
+1024 LDNIRLTATARNLI

-1072 LFSAAFNF
+1072 LFTAAFNF

>member
-1 MNKIGISKLAFLFCF
+1 MKQLSKKLILSLCICLSLFAQQAFSQTIS
-16 FLFSTFAISQRTI
+16 
-29 TGNVSDEKGPLPGA
+29 GNVTDEAGVPLPGA
-43 NVIEQGTQNGVSTD
+43 NVIIEGTSTGVSTD
-57 FDGNYQITLESDS
+57 FDGNFQIQVEQGQVLQFSFIGYMTKNITLEGQD
-70 SSIEISYTGFFS
+70 
-82 QTIKVGEQSS
+82 TINTSLEPD
-92 INLILKEDSQLL
+92 NQLE
-104 NEVVVTS
+104 EVVVTS
-111 LGFKVSR
+111 LGFKVLR
-118 DEQGSTSSVVNTQAV
+118 DQQGSTSSVVSTNAV

-140 LLNTLSGKAAGVQIR
+140 LLNSLSGKAAGVQIR

-164 ATIRIRGAN
+164 STIRIRGAN
-173 TIFGA
+173 TISGA

-205 SGGVSNGSRIND
+205 AGGVSNGSRIND
-217 LNPSDIATLE
+217 INPSDIASIE

-247 VITTKEGQ
+247 VIRTKEGQ
-255 SGNAKFTFTSTYSMD
+255 SGDAKITFSSSYSFD
-270 EVSERIPMQDTWG
+270 EVSEKIPMQDTWG
-283 QGRAGVYGATRA
+283 QGRGGVYGATRA

-302 PDRTGGADIFNTS
+302 ADRAGGADTFNTS

-320 ARDGDVYYPITAKNS
+320 AQDGSLYYPITAKNS
-335 KETFVDKNWDNA
+335 RETFVDKNWDNA
-347 VQTGTFFQNDLTISG
+347 MQTGAIFQNDFTISG
-362 GADTGKYFFSLSNI
+362 GSEGQKYFFSLSNLS
-376 TQEGIIIGSAYDR
+376 QEGIIIGSAYDR

-401 DVISLSNKMAYTYS
+401 DVISLSNKIAYTYS
-415 LSDRIQQSSNTAG
+415 VSDRIQGSSNTAG

-443 DYIGKYTSSSGA
+443 DYIGTYTSSSGE
-455 ETLNRHRSYRR
+455 ETLNRQRSYRR

-492 NRITATPQITIK
+492 NRFTATPEITIT
-504 PNNWLQIIG
+504 PNNWLKIIG

-518 FSDDRRTT
+518 FADDRRTT

-561 SDLTSDISLTSTVG
+561 TELTSDISLTSTVG
-575 WSLNDRTYNRNSG
+575 WSLNDRQYNRNSG

-611 SFSNFRTFRK
+611 SFQNFRTFRR

-632 MFDQLY
+632 IFDQLFV
-638 LNFSGGV
+638 NFSGGL
-645 ESSSTIKGTFFYP
+645 ESSSTVNGTFFYP
-658 SVDAAWNFTKST
+658 SVDAAWNFTESVL
-670 IESSVLSFGKL
+670 ESSVLSFGKL
-681 RASWGKV
+681 RASWGQV

-710 SDPLRVDSFGGGF
+710 SDPIDIDSFGGGF

-738 KTEWEIGTDLRFL
+738 KTEWEIGTDLRFF
-751 DNDLTL
+751 DNDLTFGL
-757 GFTYYANQI
+757 TYYDNKI

-795 LELDLGWKAINKEN
+795 IELDLGWNAIKKEDFK
-809 LQLTTSLNWSKNT
+809 LSTSLNWSKNT

-848 GQQLGVLFGTGSLT
+848 GQQLGVLFGTGSQT

-868 KLDANGFPQI
+868 LLDANGFPQI
-878 TPSPIILGDPNPDWR
+878 TPSPVILGDPNPDWR

-933 TATSNRETLSQD
+933 QATSNRVTLSQD

-1012 LIDGDGLNYILG
+1012 LLDGDGLNSILG
-1024 LDNIKLTVTGRNLI
+1024 LDNIRLTATARNLI

-1072 LFSAAFNF
+1072 LFTAAFNF

>member
-1 MNKIGISKLAFLFCF
+1 MKQLSTTLILSLCFCLSLLAQQAFSQTIS
-16 FLFSTFAISQRTI
+16 
-29 TGNVSDEKGPLPGA
+29 GNVTDEAGVPLPGA
-43 NVIEQGTQNGVSTD
+43 NVIIEGTSSGVSTD
-57 FDGNYQITLESDS
+57 FDGNFQIQAEQGQVLQF
-70 SSIEISYTGFFS
+70 SYIGYMT
-82 QTIKVGEQSS
+82 QDIKVEGQDT
-92 INLILKEDSQLL
+92 INVSLEPDNQLE
-104 NEVVVTS
+104 EVVVTS
-111 LGFKVSR
+111 LGFKVLR
-118 DEQGSTSSVVNTQAV
+118 DQQGSTSSVVSTNSV

-140 LLNTLSGKAAGVQIR
+140 LLNSLSGKAAGVQIR

-164 ATIRIRGAN
+164 STIRIRGAN
-173 TIFGA
+173 TISGA

-217 LNPSDIATLE
+217 INPSDIASIE

-255 SGNAKFTFTSTYSMD
+255 SGDAKITFSSSYSFD
-270 EVSERIPMQDTWG
+270 EVSERIPMQNTWG
-283 QGRAGVYGATRA
+283 QGRGGVYGATRA
-295 ESWGDYI
+295 ESWGDYM
-302 PDRTGGADIFNTS
+302 PDRAGGADAFNTS

-320 ARDGDVYYPITAKNS
+320 AQDGSIYYPITGKNS
-335 KETFVDKNWDNA
+335 RESYVDRNWENA
-347 VQTGTFFQNDLTISG
+347 MQTGTIFQNDLTISG
-362 GADTGKYFFSLSNI
+362 GSDGQKYFFSLSNLS
-376 TQEGIIIGSAYDR
+376 QDGIIIGSAYDR

-415 LSDRIQQSSNTAG
+415 VSDRIQGSSNTAG
-428 IMLGLLRTPADFDNT
+428 IMLGLLRTPPDFDNT
-443 DYIGKYTSSSGA
+443 DYIGTYTSSSGA
-455 ETLNRHRSYRR
+455 ETLNRQRSYRR

-492 NRITATPQITIK
+492 NRLTATPEITIT

-518 FSDDRRTT
+518 FADDRRTT
-526 LYPIGSAGSA
+526 FYPIGSAGSA

-561 SDLTSDISLTSTVG
+561 TELTSDISLTSTVG
-575 WSLNDRTYNRNSG
+575 WSLNDRQYNRNSG

-611 SFSNFRTFRK
+611 SFENFRTFRR

-632 MFDQLY
+632 MFDQLFV
-638 LNFSGGV
+638 NFSGGL
-645 ESSSTIKGTFFYP
+645 ESSSTVNGTFFYP
-658 SVDAAWNFTKST
+658 SVDAAWNFTESVL
-670 IESSVLSFGKL
+670 ESSVLSFGKL

-703 GFSYSSY
+703 GFSYSTY
-710 SDPLRVDSFGGGF
+710 SDPIAIDSFGGGF

-738 KTEWEIGTDLRFL
+738 KTEWEIGTDLRFFN
-751 DNDLTL
+751 NDLTFGL
-757 GFTYYANQI
+757 TYYDNVI
-766 EGILLDVNL
+766 EGILLDVSL

-795 LELDLGWKAINKEN
+795 IELDLGWNAIKKEDFK
-809 LQLTTSLNWSKNT
+809 LSTSLNWSKNT

-848 GQQLGVLFGTGSLT
+848 GQQLGVLFGTGSQT

-868 KLDANGFPQI
+868 ILDENGFPQI
-878 TPSPIILGDPNPDWR
+878 TPSPVILGDPNPDWR

-902 KKLSLNVVVE
+902 KKLSLNVVIE

-933 TATSNRETLSQD
+933 EATSNRVTLSQD

-954 TAGTTV
+954 NAGTTV

-988 DNQAYNFGVYDATFT
+988 DNQVYNFGVYDATFT

-1012 LIDGDGLNYILG
+1012 LIDSEGLNSILG
-1024 LDNIKLTVTGRNLI
+1024 LDNIKLTATARNLI

-1072 LFSAAFNF
+1072 LFTAAFNF

>member
-1 MNKIGISKLAFLFCF
+1 MKHLSKRLILSLCFCLSLFAQQAFSQTIS
-16 FLFSTFAISQRTI
+16 
-29 TGNVSDEKGPLPGA
+29 GNVTDEAGVPLPAA
-43 NVIEQGTQNGVSTD
+43 NVIIEGTSIGVSTD
-57 FDGNYQITLESDS
+57 FDGNFQIQVEQGQVLQFSFIGYMTKNITLEGQDT
-70 SSIEISYTGFFS
+70 INISL
-82 QTIKVGEQSS
+82 EPD
-92 INLILKEDSQLL
+92 NQLE
-104 NEVVVTS
+104 EVVVTS
-111 LGFKVSR
+111 LGFKVLR
-118 DEQGSTSSVVNTQAV
+118 DQQGSTSSVVSTNAV

-140 LLNTLSGKAAGVQIR
+140 LLNSLSGKAAGVQIR

-164 ATIRIRGAN
+164 STIRIRGAN
-173 TIFGA
+173 TISGA

-205 SGGVSNGSRIND
+205 AGGVSNGSRIND
-217 LNPSDIATLE
+217 INPSDIASIE

-247 VITTKEGQ
+247 VIRTKEGQ
-255 SGNAKFTFTSTYSMD
+255 SGDAKITFSSSYSFD
-270 EVSERIPMQDTWG
+270 EVSEKIPMQDTWG
-283 QGRAGVYGATRA
+283 QGRGGVYGATRA

-302 PDRTGGADIFNTS
+302 ADRAGGADTFNTS

-320 ARDGDVYYPITAKNS
+320 AQDGSLYYPITAKNS
-335 KETFVDKNWDNA
+335 RETFVDKNWDNA
-347 VQTGTFFQNDLTISG
+347 MQTGAIFQNDFTISG
-362 GADTGKYFFSLSNI
+362 GSEGQKYFFSLSNLS
-376 TQEGIIIGSAYDR
+376 QEGIIIGSAYDR

-401 DVISLSNKMAYTYS
+401 DVISLSNKIAYTYS
-415 LSDRIQQSSNTAG
+415 VSDRIQGSSNTAG
-428 IMLGLLRTPADFDNT
+428 IMLGLLRTPPDFDNT
-443 DYIGKYTSSSGA
+443 DYIGTYTSSSGE
-455 ETLNRHRSYRR
+455 ETLNRQRSYRR

-492 NRITATPQITIK
+492 NRFTATPEITIT
-504 PNNWLQIIG
+504 PNNWLKIIG

-518 FSDDRRTT
+518 FADDRRTT

-561 SDLTSDISLTSTVG
+561 TELTSDISLTSTVG
-575 WSLNDRTYNRNSG
+575 WSLNDRQYNRNSG

-611 SFSNFRTFRK
+611 SFQNFRTFRR

-632 MFDQLY
+632 IFDQLFV
-638 LNFSGGV
+638 NFSGGL
-645 ESSSTIKGTFFYP
+645 ESSSTVNGTFFYP
-658 SVDAAWNFTKST
+658 SVDAAWNFTESVL
-670 IESSVLSFGKL
+670 ESSVLSFGKL
-681 RASWGKV
+681 RASWGQV

-710 SDPLRVDSFGGGF
+710 SDPIDIDSFGGGF

-738 KTEWEIGTDLRFL
+738 KTEWEIGTDLRFF
-751 DNDLTL
+751 DNDLTFGL
-757 GFTYYANQI
+757 TYYDNKI

-795 LELDLGWKAINKEN
+795 IELDLGWNAIKKEDFK
-809 LQLTTSLNWSKNT
+809 LSTSLNWSKNT

-848 GQQLGVLFGTGSLT
+848 GQQLGVLFGTGSQT

-868 KLDANGFPQI
+868 LLDANGFPQI
-878 TPSPIILGDPNPDWR
+878 TPSPVILGDPNPDWR

-933 TATSNRETLSQD
+933 EATSNRVTLSQD

-1012 LIDGDGLNYILG
+1012 LLDGDGLNSILG
-1024 LDNIKLTVTGRNLI
+1024 LDNIRLTATARNLI

-1072 LFSAAFNF
+1072 LFTAAFNF

>member
-1 MNKIGISKLAFLFCF
+1 MKRHTKIFL
-16 FLFSTFAISQRTI
+16 LFVFAVNIGFSQKTI
-29 TGNVSDEKGPLPGA
+29 TGNISDDNGPLPGA
-43 NVIEQGTQNGVSTD
+43 NIIEQGTNNGVSTD
-57 FDGNYQITLESDS
+57 FDGNYEIILEGE
-70 SSIEISYTGFFS
+70 SSIIEVSYTGFIS
-82 QTIKVGEQSS
+82 QNINVGTQSS
-92 INLILKEDSQLL
+92 VNVILEEDTQLL
-104 NEVVVTS
+104 QEVVVTS
-111 LGFKVSR
+111 LGFKVLR
-118 DEQGSTSSVVNTQAV
+118 DEQGSASSIVSTEAV

-155 RVSGDPGAG
+155 RVSGDPGTG
-164 ATIRIRGAN
+164 STIRIRGAN
-173 TIFGA
+173 TISGA

-190 NNSSNYN
+190 DNSSNYN

-205 SGGVSNGSRIND
+205 AGGVSNGSRIND
-217 LNPSDIATLE
+217 INPADIASIT
-227 VLKGASAAAVW
+227 VLKGSSAAAVW

-255 SGNAKFTFTSTYSMD
+255 SGEAKITFSSSYSMD
-270 EVSERIPMQDTWG
+270 EVSERIPMQNLYG
-283 QGRAGVYGATRA
+283 QGRSGSYGATRA

-302 PDRTGGADIFNTS
+302 PDRSGGVDSFDNS
-315 GQFFT
+315 GGFFT
-320 ARDGDVYYPITAKNS
+320 AKDGSLYRPITAKNS
-335 KETFVDKNWDNA
+335 KDTFVDKNWNNA
-347 VQTGTFFQNDLTISG
+347 MQTGIVLQNDLTISG
-362 GADTGKYFFSLSNI
+362 GSDTGKYFFSVSNLAQ
-376 TQEGIIIGSAYDR
+376 TGIIRGSSYGR

-401 DVISLSNKMAYTYS
+401 DMITLSNKMAYTYS
-415 LSDRIQQSSNTAG
+415 QTNRIQGNSNTAG
-428 IMLGLLRTPADFDNT
+428 IMLGLLRTPADFDNE
-443 DYIGKYTSSSGA
+443 DYIGTYTSSSGE
-455 ETLNRHRSYRR
+455 ETQNRHRSYRR

-486 TSRATV
+486 TSLATV

-504 PNNWLQIIG
+504 PNNWFEFIT

-518 FSDDRRTT
+518 FADDRRTT

-536 FNNGAFFESEI
+536 FNNGAFYESEI
-547 AQRQYSFDL
+547 AQRQYSLDF

-561 SDLTSDISLTSTVG
+561 TEISSDISLTSTVG
-575 WSLNDRTYNRNSG
+575 WSINDRSYNRNSG

-595 DSQKQTTSLNS
+595 DSQKPTTSLNS

-611 SFSNFRTFRK
+611 SFGNYRTFRR
-621 SNRGYAVLNFD
+621 SNRGYGVFKFD
-632 MFDQLY
+632 MYDQLY
-638 LNFSGGV
+638 IEASAGL
-645 ESSSTIKGTFFYP
+645 ESSSTIKGSFFYP
-658 SVDAAWNFTKST
+658 SLDAAWNFTKSAVQ
-670 IESSVLSFGKL
+670 SSLLSFGKI

-688 GVQPSPHQFQTLAEG
+688 GVAPSPHQMQTLAEG

-710 SDPLRVDSFGGGF
+710 SDPIEIDSFGGGF
-723 RLDNNLGNPNLEPEI
+723 RLDNNLGNPNLVPEI
-738 KTEWEIGTDLRFL
+738 KTEWEIGADLRFF

-757 GFTYYANQI
+757 GFTYYDNVI
-766 EGILLDVNL
+766 DGILLDVNL
-775 SPSSGFSTQYG
+775 APSSGFSTQYG
-786 NFGSMTNNG
+786 NFGAMTNNG
-795 LELDLGWKAINKEN
+795 LELDLGWKAIKTQDVK
-809 LQLTTSLNWSKNT
+809 LSTSINWSTNT
-822 NEVTDLFGTETINLS
+822 NEVTDLYGTETINLS

-848 GQQLGVLFGTGSLT
+848 GEQLGVLFGTGSQT

-868 KLDANGFPQI
+868 ILDENGFPQI
-878 TPSPIILGDPNPDWR
+878 TPSPVILGDPNPDWR
-893 AGLGFNLNY
+893 AGLGFNLDY

-912 HSEGGDFM
+912 HSQGGDFM

-933 TATSNRETLSQD
+933 TATSNRTTTTQD
-945 LVNYRGNTV
+945 LRNHDGDLILS
-954 TAGTTV
+954 GTTV
-960 RGNIKDFGGGQV
+960 RGNVQDFGGGNV

-1012 LIDGDGLNYILG
+1012 LIDNDNLNSLLG
-1024 LDNIKLTVTGRNLI
+1024 LDNIRLTATGRNLI

>member
-1 MNKIGISKLAFLFCF
+1 MKRHTKIFL
-16 FLFSTFAISQRTI
+16 LFVFAVNIGFSQKTI
-29 TGNVSDEKGPLPGA
+29 TGNISDDNGPLPGA
-43 NVIEQGTQNGVSTD
+43 NIIEQGTNNGVSTD
-57 FDGNYQITLESDS
+57 FDGNYEIILEGES
-70 SSIEISYTGFFS
+70 STIEVSYTGFIS
-82 QTIKVGEQSS
+82 QNINVGTQSS
-92 INLILKEDSQLL
+92 VNVILEEDTQLL
-104 NEVVVTS
+104 QEVVVTS
-111 LGFKVSR
+111 LGFKVLR
-118 DEQGSTSSVVNTQAV
+118 DEQGSASSIVSTEAV

-155 RVSGDPGAG
+155 RVSGDPGTG
-164 ATIRIRGAN
+164 STIRIRGAN
-173 TIFGA
+173 TISGA

-190 NNSSNYN
+190 DNSSNYN

-205 SGGVSNGSRIND
+205 AGGVSNGSRIND
-217 LNPSDIATLE
+217 INPADIASIT
-227 VLKGASAAAVW
+227 VLKGSSAAAVW

-255 SGNAKFTFTSTYSMD
+255 SGEAKITFSSSYSMD
-270 EVSERIPMQDTWG
+270 EVSERIPMQNLFG
-283 QGRAGVYGATRA
+283 QGRSGSYGATRA

-302 PDRTGGADIFNTS
+302 PDRSGGVDSFDNS
-315 GQFFT
+315 GGFFT
-320 ARDGDVYYPITAKNS
+320 AKDGSLYRPITAKNS
-335 KETFVDKNWDNA
+335 KDTFVDKNWNNA
-347 VQTGTFFQNDLTISG
+347 MQTGIVLQNDLTISG
-362 GADTGKYFFSLSNI
+362 GSDTGKYFFSVSNLAQ
-376 TQEGIIIGSAYDR
+376 TGIIRGSSYGR

-401 DVISLSNKMAYTYS
+401 DMITLSNKMAYTYS
-415 LSDRIQQSSNTAG
+415 QTNRIQGNSNTAG
-428 IMLGLLRTPADFDNT
+428 IMLGLLRTPADFDNE
-443 DYIGKYTSSSGA
+443 DYIGTYTSSSGE
-455 ETLNRHRSYRR
+455 ETQNRHRSYRR

-486 TSRATV
+486 TSLATV

-504 PNNWLQIIG
+504 PNNWFEFIT

-518 FSDDRRTT
+518 FADDRRTT

-536 FNNGAFFESEI
+536 FNNGAFYESEI
-547 AQRQYSFDL
+547 AQRQYSLDF

-561 SDLTSDISLTSTVG
+561 TEISSDISLTSTVG
-575 WSLNDRTYNRNSG
+575 WSINDRSYNRNSG

-595 DSQKQTTSLNS
+595 DSQKPTTSLNS

-611 SFSNFRTFRK
+611 SFGNYRTFRR
-621 SNRGYAVLNFD
+621 SNRGYGVFKFD
-632 MFDQLY
+632 MYDQLY
-638 LNFSGGV
+638 IEASAGL
-645 ESSSTIKGTFFYP
+645 ESSSTIKGSFFYP
-658 SVDAAWNFTKST
+658 SLDAAWNFTKSAVQ
-670 IESSVLSFGKL
+670 SSLLSFGKI

-688 GVQPSPHQFQTLAEG
+688 GVAPSPHQMQTLAEG

-710 SDPLRVDSFGGGF
+710 SDPIEIDSFGGGF
-723 RLDNNLGNPNLEPEI
+723 RLDNNLGNPNLVPEI
-738 KTEWEIGTDLRFL
+738 KTEWEIGADLRFF

-757 GFTYYANQI
+757 GFTYYDNVI
-766 EGILLDVNL
+766 DGILLDVNL
-775 SPSSGFSTQYG
+775 APSSGFSTQYG
-786 NFGSMTNNG
+786 NFGAMTNNG
-795 LELDLGWKAINKEN
+795 LELDLGWKAIKTQDVK
-809 LQLTTSLNWSKNT
+809 LSTSINWSTNT
-822 NEVTDLFGTETINLS
+822 NEVTDLYGTETINLS

-848 GQQLGVLFGTGSLT
+848 GEQLGVLFGTGSQT

-868 KLDANGFPQI
+868 ILDENGFPQI
-878 TPSPIILGDPNPDWR
+878 TPSPVILGDPNPDWR
-893 AGLGFNLNY
+893 AGLGFNLDY

-912 HSEGGDFM
+912 HSQGGDFM

-933 TATSNRETLSQD
+933 TATSNRTTTTQD
-945 LVNYRGNTV
+945 LRNHDGDLILS
-954 TAGTTV
+954 GTTV
-960 RGNIKDFGGGQV
+960 RGNVQDFGGGNV

-1012 LIDGDGLNYILG
+1012 LIDNDNLNSLLG
-1024 LDNIKLTVTGRNLI
+1024 LDNIRLTATGRNLI

>member
-1 MNKIGISKLAFLFCF
+1 MKKIGISKLAFLFCF

-92 INLILKEDSQLL
+92 IDLILKEDSQLL

-173 TIFGA
+173 TISGA

-302 PDRTGGADIFNTS
+302 PDRTGGVDIFNTS

-320 ARDGDVYYPITAKNS
+320 ARDGNVYYPITAKNS

-443 DYIGKYTSSSGA
+443 DYIGTYTSSSGA

-878 TPSPIILGDPNPDWR
+878 TPSPVILGDPNPDWR

>member
-1 MNKIGISKLAFLFCF
+1 MKQLSTTLILSLCFCLSLLAQQAFSQTIS
-16 FLFSTFAISQRTI
+16 
-29 TGNVSDEKGPLPGA
+29 GNVTDEAGVPLPGA
-43 NVIEQGTQNGVSTD
+43 NVIIEGTSSGVSTD
-57 FDGNYQITLESDS
+57 FDGNFQIQAEQGQVLQF
-70 SSIEISYTGFFS
+70 SYIGYMT
-82 QTIKVGEQSS
+82 QDIKVEGQDT
-92 INLILKEDSQLL
+92 INVSLEPDNQLE
-104 NEVVVTS
+104 EVVVTS
-111 LGFKVSR
+111 LGFKVLR
-118 DEQGSTSSVVNTQAV
+118 DQQGSTSSVVSTNSV

-140 LLNTLSGKAAGVQIR
+140 LLNSLSGKAAGVQIR

-164 ATIRIRGAN
+164 STIRIRGAN
-173 TIFGA
+173 TISGA

-197 SGDGRGSR
+197 SADGRGSR
-205 SGGVSNGSRIND
+205 AGGVSNGSRIND
-217 LNPSDIATLE
+217 INPSDIASIE

-255 SGNAKFTFTSTYSMD
+255 SGDAKITFSSSYSFD
-270 EVSERIPMQDTWG
+270 EVSERIPMQNTWG
-283 QGRAGVYGATRA
+283 QGRGGVYGATRA
-295 ESWGDYI
+295 ESWGDYM
-302 PDRTGGADIFNTS
+302 PDRAGGADTFDTS

-320 ARDGDVYYPITAKNS
+320 AQDGSIYYPITGKNS
-335 KETFVDKNWDNA
+335 RESYVDRNWENA
-347 VQTGTFFQNDLTISG
+347 MQTGTIFQNDLTISG
-362 GADTGKYFFSLSNI
+362 GSDGQKYFFSLSNLS
-376 TQEGIIIGSAYDR
+376 QDGIIIGSAYDR

-415 LSDRIQQSSNTAG
+415 VSDRIQGSSNTAG
-428 IMLGLLRTPADFDNT
+428 IMLGLLRTPPDFDNT
-443 DYIGKYTSSSGA
+443 DYIGTYTSSSGA
-455 ETLNRHRSYRR
+455 ETLNRQRSYRR

-492 NRITATPQITIK
+492 NRLTATPEITIT

-518 FSDDRRTT
+518 FADDRRTT
-526 LYPIGSAGSA
+526 FYPIGSAGSA

-561 SDLTSDISLTSTVG
+561 TELTSDISLTSTVG
-575 WSLNDRTYNRNSG
+575 WSLNDRQYNRNSG

-611 SFSNFRTFRK
+611 SFENFRTFRR

-632 MFDQLY
+632 MFDQLFV
-638 LNFSGGV
+638 NFSGGL
-645 ESSSTIKGTFFYP
+645 ESSSTVNGTFFYP
-658 SVDAAWNFTKST
+658 SVDAAWNFTESVL
-670 IESSVLSFGKL
+670 ESSVLSFGKL

-703 GFSYSSY
+703 GFQYSTY
-710 SDPLRVDSFGGGF
+710 SDPIAVDSFGGGF
-723 RLDNNLGNPNLEPEI
+723 RLDNNLFNPNLEPEI
-738 KTEWEIGTDLRFL
+738 KTEWEIGTDLRFFN
-751 DNDLTL
+751 NDLTFGL
-757 GFTYYANQI
+757 TYYDNVI
-766 EGILLDVNL
+766 EGILLDVSL

-795 LELDLGWKAINKEN
+795 IELDLGWNAIKKEDFK
-809 LQLTTSLNWSKNT
+809 LSTSLNWSKNT

-848 GQQLGVLFGTGSLT
+848 GQQLGVLFGTGSQT

-868 KLDANGFPQI
+868 ILDENGFPQI
-878 TPSPIILGDPNPDWR
+878 TPSPVILGDPNPDWR

-902 KKLSLNVVVE
+902 KKLSLNVVIE

-933 TATSNRETLSQD
+933 EATSNRVTLSQD

-954 TAGTTV
+954 NAGTTV

-988 DNQAYNFGVYDATFT
+988 DNQVYNFGVYDATFT

-1012 LIDGDGLNYILG
+1012 LIDSEGLNSILG
-1024 LDNIKLTVTGRNLI
+1024 LDNIKLTATARNLI

-1072 LFSAAFNF
+1072 LFTAAFNF

>member
-1 MNKIGISKLAFLFCF
+1 MKHLSKRLILSLCFCLSLFAQQAFSQTIS
-16 FLFSTFAISQRTI
+16 
-29 TGNVSDEKGPLPGA
+29 GNVTDEAGVPLPAA
-43 NVIEQGTQNGVSTD
+43 NVIIEGTSIGVSTD
-57 FDGNYQITLESDS
+57 FDGNFQIQVEQGQVLQFSFIGYMTKNITLEGQDT
-70 SSIEISYTGFFS
+70 INISL
-82 QTIKVGEQSS
+82 EPD
-92 INLILKEDSQLL
+92 NQLE
-104 NEVVVTS
+104 EVVVTS
-111 LGFKVSR
+111 LGFKVLR
-118 DEQGSTSSVVNTQAV
+118 DQQGSTSSVVSTNAV

-140 LLNTLSGKAAGVQIR
+140 LLNSLSGKAAGVQIR

-164 ATIRIRGAN
+164 STIRIRGAN
-173 TIFGA
+173 TISGA

-205 SGGVSNGSRIND
+205 AGGVSNGSRIND
-217 LNPSDIATLE
+217 INPSDIASIE

-247 VITTKEGQ
+247 VIRTKEGQ
-255 SGNAKFTFTSTYSMD
+255 SGDAKITFSSSYSFD
-270 EVSERIPMQDTWG
+270 EVSEKIPMQDTWG
-283 QGRAGVYGATRA
+283 QGRGGVYGATRA

-302 PDRTGGADIFNTS
+302 ADRAGGADTFNTS

-320 ARDGDVYYPITAKNS
+320 AQDGSLYYPITAKNS
-335 KETFVDKNWDNA
+335 RETFVDKNWDNA
-347 VQTGTFFQNDLTISG
+347 MQTGAIFQNDFTISG
-362 GADTGKYFFSLSNI
+362 GSEGQKYFFSLSNLS
-376 TQEGIIIGSAYDR
+376 QEGIIIGSAYDR

-401 DVISLSNKMAYTYS
+401 DVISLSNKIAYTYS
-415 LSDRIQQSSNTAG
+415 VSDRIQGSSNTAG

-443 DYIGKYTSSSGA
+443 DYIGTYTSSSGE
-455 ETLNRHRSYRR
+455 ETLNRQRSYRR

-492 NRITATPQITIK
+492 NRFTATPEITIT
-504 PNNWLQIIG
+504 PNNWLKIIG

-518 FSDDRRTT
+518 FADDRRTT
-526 LYPIGSAGSA
+526 LYPIGSAGSE

-561 SDLTSDISLTSTVG
+561 TELTSDISLTSTVG
-575 WSLNDRTYNRNSG
+575 WSLNDRQYNRNSG

-611 SFSNFRTFRK
+611 SFQNFRTFRR

-632 MFDQLY
+632 IFDQLFV
-638 LNFSGGV
+638 NFSGGL
-645 ESSSTIKGTFFYP
+645 ESSSTVNGTFFYP
-658 SVDAAWNFTKST
+658 SVDAAWNFTESVL
-670 IESSVLSFGKL
+670 ESSVLSFGKL
-681 RASWGKV
+681 RASWGQV

-710 SDPLRVDSFGGGF
+710 SDPIDIDSFGGGF

-738 KTEWEIGTDLRFL
+738 KTEWEIGTDLRFF
-751 DNDLTL
+751 DNDLTFGL
-757 GFTYYANQI
+757 TYYDNKI

-795 LELDLGWKAINKEN
+795 IELDLGWNAIKKEDFK
-809 LQLTTSLNWSKNT
+809 LSTSLNWSKNT

-848 GQQLGVLFGTGSLT
+848 GQQLGVLFGTGSQT

-868 KLDANGFPQI
+868 LLDANGFPQI
-878 TPSPIILGDPNPDWR
+878 TPSPVILGDPNPDWR

-920 PRTLWVLH
+920 PRTLWVLN

-933 TATSNRETLSQD
+933 EATSNRVTLSQD

-1012 LIDGDGLNYILG
+1012 LLDGDGLNSILG
-1024 LDNIKLTVTGRNLI
+1024 LDNIRLTATARNLI

-1072 LFSAAFNF
+1072 LFTAAFNF

>member
-1 MNKIGISKLAFLFCF
+1 MKRHTKIFL
-16 FLFSTFAISQRTI
+16 LFVFAVNIGFSQKTI
-29 TGNVSDEKGPLPGA
+29 TGNISDDNGPLPGA
-43 NVIEQGTQNGVSTD
+43 NIIEQGTNNGVSTD
-57 FDGNYQITLESDS
+57 FDGNYEITLEGES
-70 SSIEISYTGFFS
+70 STIEVSYTGFIS
-82 QTIKVGEQSS
+82 QNINVGTQSS
-92 INLILKEDSQLL
+92 VNVILEEDTQLL
-104 NEVVVTS
+104 QEVVVTS
-111 LGFKVSR
+111 LGFKVLR
-118 DEQGSTSSVVNTQAV
+118 DEQGSASSIVSTEAV

-155 RVSGDPGAG
+155 RVSGDPGTG
-164 ATIRIRGAN
+164 STIRIRGAN
-173 TIFGA
+173 TISGA

-190 NNSSNYN
+190 DNSSNYN

-205 SGGVSNGSRIND
+205 AGGVSNGSRIND
-217 LNPSDIATLE
+217 INPADIASIT
-227 VLKGASAAAVW
+227 VLKGSSAAAVW

-255 SGNAKFTFTSTYSMD
+255 SGEAKITFSSSYSMD
-270 EVSERIPMQDTWG
+270 EVSERIPMQNLYG
-283 QGRAGVYGATRA
+283 QGRSGSYGATRA

-302 PDRTGGADIFNTS
+302 PDRSGGVDSFDNS
-315 GQFFT
+315 GGFFT
-320 ARDGDVYYPITAKNS
+320 AKDGSLYRPITAKNS
-335 KETFVDKNWDNA
+335 KDTFVDKNWNNA
-347 VQTGTFFQNDLTISG
+347 MQTGIVLQNDLTISG
-362 GADTGKYFFSLSNI
+362 GSDTGKYFFSVSNLAQ
-376 TQEGIIIGSAYDR
+376 TGIIRGSSYGR

-401 DVISLSNKMAYTYS
+401 DMITLSNKMAYTYS
-415 LSDRIQQSSNTAG
+415 QTNRIQGNSNTAG
-428 IMLGLLRTPADFDNT
+428 IMLGLLRTPADFDNE
-443 DYIGKYTSSSGA
+443 DYIGTYTSSSGE
-455 ETLNRHRSYRR
+455 ETQNRHRSYRR

-486 TSRATV
+486 TSLATV

-504 PNNWLQIIG
+504 PNNWFEFIT

-518 FSDDRRTT
+518 FADDRRTT

-536 FNNGAFFESEI
+536 FNNGAFYESEI
-547 AQRQYSFDL
+547 AQRQYSLDF

-561 SDLTSDISLTSTVG
+561 TEISSDISLTSTVG
-575 WSLNDRTYNRNSG
+575 WSINDRSYNRNSG

-595 DSQKQTTSLNS
+595 DSQKPTTSLNS

-611 SFSNFRTFRK
+611 SFGNYRTFRR
-621 SNRGYAVLNFD
+621 SNRGYGVFKFD
-632 MFDQLY
+632 MYDQLY
-638 LNFSGGV
+638 IEASAGL
-645 ESSSTIKGTFFYP
+645 ESSSTIKGSFFYP
-658 SVDAAWNFTKST
+658 SLDAAWNFTKSAVQ
-670 IESSVLSFGKL
+670 SSLLSFGKI

-688 GVQPSPHQFQTLAEG
+688 GVAPSPHQMQTLAEG

-710 SDPLRVDSFGGGF
+710 SDPIEIDSFGGGF
-723 RLDNNLGNPNLEPEI
+723 RLDNNLGNPNLVPEI
-738 KTEWEIGTDLRFL
+738 KTEWEIGADLRFF

-757 GFTYYANQI
+757 GFTYYDNVI
-766 EGILLDVNL
+766 DGILLDVNL
-775 SPSSGFSTQYG
+775 APSSGFSTQYG
-786 NFGSMTNNG
+786 NFGAMTNNG
-795 LELDLGWKAINKEN
+795 LELDLGWKAIKTQDVK
-809 LQLTTSLNWSKNT
+809 LSTSINWSTNT
-822 NEVTDLFGTETINLS
+822 NEVTDLYGTETINLS

-848 GQQLGVLFGTGSLT
+848 GEQLGVLFGTGSQT

-868 KLDANGFPQI
+868 ILDENGFPQI
-878 TPSPIILGDPNPDWR
+878 TPSPVILGDPNPDWR
-893 AGLGFNLNY
+893 AGLGFNLDY

-912 HSEGGDFM
+912 HSQGGDFM

-933 TATSNRETLSQD
+933 TATSNRTTTTQD
-945 LVNYRGNTV
+945 LRNHDGDLILS
-954 TAGTTV
+954 GTTV
-960 RGNIKDFGGGQV
+960 RGNVQDFGGGNV

-1012 LIDGDGLNYILG
+1012 LIDNDNLNSLLG
-1024 LDNIKLTVTGRNLI
+1024 LDNIRLTATGRNLI

>member
-1 MNKIGISKLAFLFCF
+1 M
-16 FLFSTFAISQRTI
+16 
-29 TGNVSDEKGPLPGA
+29 
-43 NVIEQGTQNGVSTD
+43 
-57 FDGNYQITLESDS
+57 
-70 SSIEISYTGFFS
+70 
-82 QTIKVGEQSS
+82 
-92 INLILKEDSQLL
+92 
-104 NEVVVTS
+104 
-111 LGFKVSR
+111 
-118 DEQGSTSSVVNTQAV
+118 
-133 VRSGEPT
+133 
-140 LLNTLSGKAAGVQIR
+140 
-155 RVSGDPGAG
+155 
-164 ATIRIRGAN
+164 
-173 TIFGA
+173 
-178 SDPLFIVDGVPM
+178 
-190 NNSSNYN
+190 
-197 SGDGRGSR
+197 
-205 SGGVSNGSRIND
+205 
-217 LNPSDIATLE
+217 
-227 VLKGASAAAVW
+227 
-238 GSRAANGVV
+238 
-247 VITTKEGQ
+247 
-255 SGNAKFTFTSTYSMD
+255 
-270 EVSERIPMQDTWG
+270 
-283 QGRAGVYGATRA
+283 
-295 ESWGDYI
+295 
-302 PDRTGGADIFNTS
+302 
-315 GQFFT
+315 
-320 ARDGDVYYPITAKNS
+320 
-335 KETFVDKNWDNA
+335 
-347 VQTGTFFQNDLTISG
+347 QTGTIFQNDLTISG
-362 GADTGKYFFSLSNI
+362 GSDGQKYFFSLSNLS
-376 TQEGIIIGSAYDR
+376 QDGIIIGSAYDR

-415 LSDRIQQSSNTAG
+415 VSDRIQGSSNTAG
-428 IMLGLLRTPADFDNT
+428 IMLGLLRTPPDFDNT
-443 DYIGKYTSSSGA
+443 DYIGTYTSSSGA
-455 ETLNRHRSYRR
+455 ETLNRQRSYRR

-492 NRITATPQITIK
+492 NRLTATPEITIT

-518 FSDDRRTT
+518 FADDRRTT
-526 LYPIGSAGSA
+526 FYPIGSAGSA

-561 SDLTSDISLTSTVG
+561 TELTSDISLTSTVG
-575 WSLNDRTYNRNSG
+575 WSLNDRQYNRNSG

-611 SFSNFRTFRK
+611 SFENFRTFRR

-632 MFDQLY
+632 MFDQLFV
-638 LNFSGGV
+638 NFSGGL
-645 ESSSTIKGTFFYP
+645 ESSSTVNGTFFYP
-658 SVDAAWNFTKST
+658 SVDAAWNFTESVL
-670 IESSVLSFGKL
+670 ESSVLSFGKL

-703 GFSYSSY
+703 GFQYSTY
-710 SDPLRVDSFGGGF
+710 SDPIAVDSFGGGF

-738 KTEWEIGTDLRFL
+738 KTEWEIGTDLRFFN
-751 DNDLTL
+751 NDLTFGL
-757 GFTYYANQI
+757 TYYDNVI
-766 EGILLDVNL
+766 EGILLDVSL

-795 LELDLGWKAINKEN
+795 IELDLGWNAIKKEDFK
-809 LQLTTSLNWSKNT
+809 LSTSLNWSKNT

-848 GQQLGVLFGTGSLT
+848 GQQLGVLFGTGSQT

-868 KLDANGFPQI
+868 ILDENGFPQI
-878 TPSPIILGDPNPDWR
+878 TPSPVILGDPNPDWR

-902 KKLSLNVVVE
+902 KKLSLNVVIE

-933 TATSNRETLSQD
+933 EATSNRVTLSQD

-954 TAGTTV
+954 NAGTTV

-988 DNQAYNFGVYDATFT
+988 DNQVYNFGVYDATFT

-1012 LIDGDGLNYILG
+1012 LIDSEGLNSILG
-1024 LDNIKLTVTGRNLI
+1024 LDNIKLTATARNLI
-1038 NINNVPGIDPE
+1038 NINNIPGIDPE

-1072 LFSAAFNF
+1072 LFTAAFNF

>member
-1 MNKIGISKLAFLFCF
+1 MKQLSTTLILSLCFCLSLLAQQAFSQTIS
-16 FLFSTFAISQRTI
+16 
-29 TGNVSDEKGPLPGA
+29 GNVTDEAGVPLPGA
-43 NVIEQGTQNGVSTD
+43 NVIIEGTSSGVSTD
-57 FDGNYQITLESDS
+57 FDGNFQIQAEQGQVLQF
-70 SSIEISYTGFFS
+70 SYIGYMT
-82 QTIKVGEQSS
+82 QDIKVEGQDT
-92 INLILKEDSQLL
+92 INVSLEPDNQLE
-104 NEVVVTS
+104 EVVVTS
-111 LGFKVSR
+111 LGFKVLR
-118 DEQGSTSSVVNTQAV
+118 DQQGSTSSVVSTNSV

-140 LLNTLSGKAAGVQIR
+140 LLNSLSGKAAGVQIR

-164 ATIRIRGAN
+164 STIRIRGAN
-173 TIFGA
+173 TISGA

-217 LNPSDIATLE
+217 INPSDIASIE

-255 SGNAKFTFTSTYSMD
+255 SGDAKITFSSSYSFD
-270 EVSERIPMQDTWG
+270 EVSERIPMQNTWG
-283 QGRAGVYGATRA
+283 QGRGGVYGATRA
-295 ESWGDYI
+295 ESWGDYM
-302 PDRTGGADIFNTS
+302 PDRAGGADTFNTS

-320 ARDGDVYYPITAKNS
+320 AQDGSIYYPITGKNS
-335 KETFVDKNWDNA
+335 RESYVDRNWENA
-347 VQTGTFFQNDLTISG
+347 MQTGTIFQNDLTISG
-362 GADTGKYFFSLSNI
+362 GSDGQKYFFSLSNLS
-376 TQEGIIIGSAYDR
+376 QDGIIIGSAYDR

-415 LSDRIQQSSNTAG
+415 VSDRIQGSSNTAG
-428 IMLGLLRTPADFDNT
+428 IMLGLLRTPPDFDNT
-443 DYIGKYTSSSGA
+443 DYIGTYTSSSGA
-455 ETLNRHRSYRR
+455 ETLNRQRSYRR

-492 NRITATPQITIK
+492 NRLTATPEITIT

-518 FSDDRRTT
+518 FADDRRTT
-526 LYPIGSAGSA
+526 FYPIGSAGSA

-561 SDLTSDISLTSTVG
+561 TELTSDISLTSTVG
-575 WSLNDRTYNRNSG
+575 WSLNDRQYNRNSG

-611 SFSNFRTFRK
+611 SFENFRTFRR

-632 MFDQLY
+632 MFDQLFV
-638 LNFSGGV
+638 NFSGGL
-645 ESSSTIKGTFFYP
+645 ESSSTVNGTFFYP
-658 SVDAAWNFTKST
+658 SVDAAWNFTESVL
-670 IESSVLSFGKL
+670 ESSVLSFGKL

-703 GFSYSSY
+703 GFSYSTY
-710 SDPLRVDSFGGGF
+710 SDPIAIDSFGGGF

-738 KTEWEIGTDLRFL
+738 KTEWEIGTDLRFFN
-751 DNDLTL
+751 NDLTFGL
-757 GFTYYANQI
+757 TYYDNVI
-766 EGILLDVNL
+766 EGILLDVSL

-795 LELDLGWKAINKEN
+795 IELDLGWNAIKKEDFK
-809 LQLTTSLNWSKNT
+809 LSTSLNWSKNT

-848 GQQLGVLFGTGSLT
+848 GQQLGVLFGTGSQT

-868 KLDANGFPQI
+868 ILDENGFPQI
-878 TPSPIILGDPNPDWR
+878 TPSPVILGDPNPDWR

-902 KKLSLNVVVE
+902 KKLSLNVVIE

-933 TATSNRETLSQD
+933 EATSNRVTLSQD

-954 TAGTTV
+954 NAGTTV

-988 DNQAYNFGVYDATFT
+988 DNQVYNFGVYDATFT

-1012 LIDGDGLNYILG
+1012 LIDSEGLNSILG
-1024 LDNIKLTVTGRNLI
+1024 LDNIKLTATARNLI

-1072 LFSAAFNF
+1072 LFTAAFNF

>member
-1 MNKIGISKLAFLFCF
+1 MKKIGISKLAFIFCF

-92 INLILKEDSQLL
+92 IDLILKEDSQLL

-173 TIFGA
+173 TISGA

-320 ARDGDVYYPITAKNS
+320 ARDGNVYYPITAKNS

-443 DYIGKYTSSSGA
+443 DYIGTYTSSSGA

-611 SFSNFRTFRK
+611 SFDNFRTFRK

-878 TPSPIILGDPNPDWR
+878 TPSPVILGDPNPDWR

-933 TATSNRETLSQD
+933 TATSNRETLTQD

>member
-1 MNKIGISKLAFLFCF
+1 MKKIGISKLAFLFCF

-92 INLILKEDSQLL
+92 IDLILKEDSQLL

-173 TIFGA
+173 TISGA

-320 ARDGDVYYPITAKNS
+320 ARDGNVYYPITAKNS

-443 DYIGKYTSSSGA
+443 DYIGTYTSSSGA

-848 GQQLGVLFGTGSLT
+848 GQQLGVLFGTGSQT
-862 NPDGSF
+862 NPDGTL

-878 TPSPIILGDPNPDWR
+878 TPSPVILGDPNPDWR

>member
-1 MNKIGISKLAFLFCF
+1 MKHLSKRLILSLCFCLSLFAQQAFSQTIS
-16 FLFSTFAISQRTI
+16 
-29 TGNVSDEKGPLPGA
+29 GNVTDEAGVPLPAA
-43 NVIEQGTQNGVSTD
+43 NVIIEGTSIGVSTD
-57 FDGNYQITLESDS
+57 FDGNFQIQVEQGQVLQFSFIGYMTKNITLEGQDT
-70 SSIEISYTGFFS
+70 INISL
-82 QTIKVGEQSS
+82 EPD
-92 INLILKEDSQLL
+92 NQLE
-104 NEVVVTS
+104 EVVVTS
-111 LGFKVSR
+111 LGFKVLR
-118 DEQGSTSSVVNTQAV
+118 DQQGSTSSVVSTNAV

-140 LLNTLSGKAAGVQIR
+140 LLNSLSGKAAGVQIR

-164 ATIRIRGAN
+164 STIRIRGAN
-173 TIFGA
+173 TISGA

-205 SGGVSNGSRIND
+205 AGGVSNGSRIND
-217 LNPSDIATLE
+217 INPSDIASIE

-247 VITTKEGQ
+247 VIRTKEGQ
-255 SGNAKFTFTSTYSMD
+255 SGDAKITFSSSYSFD
-270 EVSERIPMQDTWG
+270 EVSEKIPMQDTWG
-283 QGRAGVYGATRA
+283 QGRGGVYGATRA

-302 PDRTGGADIFNTS
+302 ADRAGGADTFNTS

-320 ARDGDVYYPITAKNS
+320 AQDGSLYYPITAKNS
-335 KETFVDKNWDNA
+335 RETFVDKNWDNA
-347 VQTGTFFQNDLTISG
+347 MQTGAIFQNDFTISG
-362 GADTGKYFFSLSNI
+362 GSEGQKYFFSLSNLS
-376 TQEGIIIGSAYDR
+376 QEGIIIGSAYDR

-401 DVISLSNKMAYTYS
+401 DVISLSNKIAYTYS
-415 LSDRIQQSSNTAG
+415 VSDRIQGSSNTAG

-443 DYIGKYTSSSGA
+443 DYIGTYTSSSGE
-455 ETLNRHRSYRR
+455 ETLNRQRSYRR

-492 NRITATPQITIK
+492 NRFTATPEITIT
-504 PNNWLQIIG
+504 PNNWLKIIG

-518 FSDDRRTT
+518 FADDRRTT

-561 SDLTSDISLTSTVG
+561 TELTSDISLTSTVG
-575 WSLNDRTYNRNSG
+575 WSLNDRQYNRNSG

-611 SFSNFRTFRK
+611 SFQNFRTFRR

-632 MFDQLY
+632 IFDQLFV
-638 LNFSGGV
+638 NFSGGL
-645 ESSSTIKGTFFYP
+645 ESSSTVNGTFFYP
-658 SVDAAWNFTKST
+658 SVDAAWNFTESVL
-670 IESSVLSFGKL
+670 ESSVLSFGKL
-681 RASWGKV
+681 RASWGQV

-710 SDPLRVDSFGGGF
+710 SDPIDIDSFGGGF

-738 KTEWEIGTDLRFL
+738 KAEWEIGTDLRFF
-751 DNDLTL
+751 DNDLTFGL
-757 GFTYYANQI
+757 TYYDNKI

-795 LELDLGWKAINKEN
+795 IELDLGWNAIKKEDFK
-809 LQLTTSLNWSKNT
+809 LSTSLNWSKNT

-848 GQQLGVLFGTGSLT
+848 GQQLGVLFGTGSQT

-868 KLDANGFPQI
+868 LLDANGFPQI
-878 TPSPIILGDPNPDWR
+878 TPSPVILGDPNPDWR

-933 TATSNRETLSQD
+933 EATSNRVTLSQD

-1012 LIDGDGLNYILG
+1012 LLDGDGLNSILG
-1024 LDNIKLTVTGRNLI
+1024 LDNIRLTATARNLI

-1059 GLDYFTNPQTKSV
+1059 GLD
-1072 LFSAAFNF
+1072 